1 MTRIVLVLL
10 LLWPAFPL
18 AAQDSPGSDVLVGQ
32 SFKPESGAVI
42 GQHVALYVD
51 VLFRNGMPRPPRV
64 TLPDAPGLQAF
75 RFETQATMIQ
85 ESIGNETYV
94 GQRFEFALY
103 PRRGGVFE
111 LPPAAV
117 TLLDRDGAETRETQ
131 GRALRLDVGV
141 DATVRG
147 VALDVEGVDA
157 QAQLQVRLENLAA
170 IVDRVMRTIEANP
183 QLVGQLAA
191 RLEEQLR
198 RP

>member
-1 MTRIVLVLL
+1 MRDALREARAIYRQRSAPRL
-10 LLWPAFPL
+10 PAPRD
-18 AAQDSPGSDVLVGQ
+18 AAPDVDLDVRHLHVDRLGL
-32 SFKPESGAVI
+32 KVDALDAR
-42 GQHVALYVD
+42 VALE
-51 VLFRNGMPRPPRV
+51 PRV
-64 TLPDAPGLQAF
+64 
-75 RFETQATMIQ
+75 
-85 ESIGNETYV
+85 
-94 GQRFEFALY
+94 
-103 PRRGGVFE
+103 
-111 LPPAAV
+111 
-117 TLLDRDGAETRETQ
+117 LDL
-131 GRALRLDVGV
+131 LRLDVGV